1 MTVTTFKWSIEQ
13 WHRLIETGV
22 LAGQNVELLEGEIV
36 KMSPEGIP
44 HSFSNR
50 SIGDYFRNLFQGLA
64 YISERYP
71 ITLDDSEPQPDL
83 AVVRLPQAIY
93 RHHHPL
99 PEDIYFLIEISTSTL
114 QFDLE
119 TKARIY
125 ARNNIIEYWIIDLK
139 NKKLII
145 HTLPQGDS
153 YQKILEC
160 RSGKVIAQ
168 AFPDVEIE
176 LSQLLLF

>member
-83 AVVRLPQAIY
+83 AVSYFAFKLLVRLQGSREQGAGRIM
-93 RHHHPL
+93 L
-99 PEDIYFLIEISTSTL
+99 PPVLGE
-114 QFDLE
+114 
-119 TKARIY
+119 
-125 ARNNIIEYWIIDLK
+125 
-139 NKKLII
+139 LII
-145 HTLPQGDS
+145 NA
-153 YQKILEC
+153 
-160 RSGKVIAQ
+160 R
-168 AFPDVEIE
+168 
-176 LSQLLLF
+176 

>member
-83 AVVRLPQAIY
+83 AVSYFAFKLLVRLQGSRGGKGASYIWDLNPKPSTLLSS
-93 RHHHPL
+93 PL
-99 PEDIYFLIEISTSTL
+99 PRG
-114 QFDLE
+114 
-119 TKARIY
+119 AGRIMLPPVLG
-125 ARNNIIEYWIIDLK
+125 E
-139 NKKLII
+139 LII
-145 HTLPQGDS
+145 NA
-153 YQKILEC
+153 
-160 RSGKVIAQ
+160 R
-168 AFPDVEIE
+168 
-176 LSQLLLF
+176 